1 MALVS
6 RVRLLAIGLPLF
18 AVACAPTSNSPMTS
32 MSYDP
37 MIRTEIDQQI
47 AQSSSQAANAL
58 QTLAMI
64 QRARTAPAPSS
75 LDESVLPD
83 ELRRKTTVNYS
94 GPGDE
99 VVKDLAG
106 RIGYSFSETGSK
118 PTVPAMVNLALTDA
132 SVGKALEDIGL
143 QVQGTATV
151 IVNPNVR
158 SIEYRNE
165 SGQAMRPVATTPA
178 PTVSRPAPHRVVPAP
193 APRPANQS

>member
-1 MALVS
+1 
-6 RVRLLAIGLPLF
+6 
-18 AVACAPTSNSPMTS
+18 

-37 MIRTEIDQQI
+37 AIRSEVDQQI

-75 LDESVLPD
+75 LDETTLPE

-106 RIGYSFSETGSK
+106 RIGYAFLETGSK
-118 PTVPAMVNLALTDA
+118 PTVPSMVNLTLTDT

-143 QVQGTATV
+143 QVQVTATV
-151 IVNPNVR
+151 IVNPSAR

-165 SGQAMRPVATTPA
+165 SGNRSTNTSTNTT
-178 PTVSRPAPHRVVPAP
+178 TSTSTTTTTTTKP
-193 APRPANQS
+193 APRPVHRVISTPAPANQS